1 MSGVH
6 QIREHNEMIL
16 ALLEERQPV
25 EKGSSEDSATAAADT
40 QAGEEENNARSH

>member
-6 QIREHNEMIL
+6 QIQEQNKRIL
-16 ALLEERQPV
+16 TLLGERPTV
-25 EKGSSEDSATAAADT
+25 ERPADERAAAAADT